1 MLVKQTEKYFEN
13 HPSVNDGPISGPVRK
28 FISCILQLDKVDFE
42 RAFIF
47 KPGPLAEIVEQ
58 WLTLMSACSN
68 PIMSYLLC
76 RKYLCVAHL
85 ARTYL
90 QPHHGNR
97 VYRNAG
103 PVTQD
108 CRTMDDIDEC
118 MFEPD
123 HVLSIVQKLPVCGT
137 LSPNVSTTPLRQQ
150 GLRQCLPF
158 SWTII
163 RSPVRKFIS
172 YN

>member
-47 KPGPLAEIVEQ
+47 KPDPLAESVEQ
-58 WLTLMSACSN
+58 WMTLMSACSN

-85 ARTYL
+85 AQTYL
-90 QPHHGNR
+90 QP
-97 VYRNAG
+97 
-103 PVTQD
+103 
-108 CRTMDDIDEC
+108 
-118 MFEPD
+118 
-123 HVLSIVQKLPVCGT
+123 VL
-137 LSPNVSTTPLRQQ
+137 QQ

-158 SWTII
+158 SWTTL
-163 RSPVRKFIS
+163 RGKHCLHPTAVLWEV
-172 YN
+172 